1 MKVVIAGSH
10 RLPKGQAPR
19 LLIRFLATLPEDA
32 IILMRRP
39 ASLDAMPGMFEID
52 VSGLAS
58 ILHLD
63 VEWFAPAPTDR
74 FPGRSSVFLRDI
86 EMVRKAD
93 LVILF
98 VTPEEVEAVYA
109 GTMHLLDK
117 AMDENRP
124 VYAYSVDHEGKV
136 SRVGEYDP
144 EHWYADIAPS
154 A

>member
-32 IILMRRP
+32 MILMRRSMWGGVRGP
-39 ASLDAMPGMFEID
+39 FEVD
-52 VSGLAS
+52 VDDLCT
-58 ILHLD
+58 ILHMD
-63 VEWFAPAPTDR
+63 VEWFEPTPTDR
-74 FPGRSSVFLRDI
+74 HPGRASVFLRDI

-98 VTPEEVEAVYA
+98 VTPEEVEAAYA